1 MLVCCAL
8 AQADPPTL
16 FRVIRNAT
24 WTDNTGYS
32 DARVAVTVLGMTA
45 TSGPFESW
53 FLEMHDSFAS
63 IEAVDKALSIP
74 RTGVPYSDDVLPPS
88 TTLIALYRPNLSHR
102 SDEAAKSMPKARYF
116 LLSIYRIRPG
126 TQAGFF
132 DLVRMRRSHFESINL
147 DQPEMAYQVMAG
159 APSGTFIFIT
169 PLASLKTFDDGLART
184 PEGYREVAAEQKL
197 TADVEIGH
205 EYFLFRIDPR
215 SSYISDDFAAG
226 DPDFWNAKPK
236 DR

>member
-1 MLVCCAL
+1 
-8 AQADPPTL
+8 
-16 FRVIRNAT
+16 
-24 WTDNTGYS
+24 
-32 DARVAVTVLGMTA
+32 
-45 TSGPFESW
+45 
-53 FLEMHDSFAS
+53 MHDSFAS
-63 IEAVDKALSIP
+63 IESIDKAISLPHSV
-74 RTGVPYSDDVLPPS
+74 GLYSDEVLPPS
-88 TTLIALYRPNLSHR
+88 TALIALYRPNLSHR
-102 SDEAAKSMPKARYF
+102 SDEAVKSMTKARYF

-126 TQAGFF
+126 TQAGFI
-132 DLVRMRRSHFESINL
+132 DLVRLRRSHFESINL
-147 DQPEMAYQVMAG
+147 DQPELTYQVMAG

-169 PLASLKTFDDGLART
+169 PLASLKTFDDGLARA

-226 DPDFWNAKPK
+226 DPEFWNAKSR